1 MGLDSLLFT
10 GHNVRERS
18 LPPEDCTAERERYFH
33 TKGEGADGGRLPRER
48 TMATKST
55 GGGSRSHPQTKRRK
69 NSGAGYKSS
78 RIRTRMNWLMAA
90 MVAGYLVVI
99 GALAWYQLINAE
111 VWQQRA
117 TEQQLSDTENP
128 ADRGTIYD
136 TNMNTVVQSTTAWVI
151 SLRPDDIEEAQTEL
165 IVKRLSEVLELDE
178 EYIRGR
184 MAIDSPSV
192 KLKVKADK
200 EQKDAIYDFCYD
212 DEGHR
217 VVKGIDMTADTRRT
231 YSYGSLASTVLGFTG
246 TDNTGLSGLE
256 AKYDV
261 ELSGVPG
268 RVVTIKNA
276 RADEMPFE
284 YNTLVDPQ
292 EGNSLVLTI
301 DANIQQI
308 VEEKLVAA
316 VEKNQVRNRA
326 CAIMMDVNTG
336 AVLAMATVPDYD
348 PANYTD
354 IADPILAAEIEQ
366 IEDSKARSEALSKAQ
381 SAQWRNKAISDAYEP
396 GSVFKPITMSAAL
409 EEGVTYLSD
418 NFYCGGAMVVG
429 GLRTSCHKSAGHG
442 AESLTMG
449 MVNSCNCVFM
459 TLGDRLGGSGFFK
472 YYKAFGFTEKT
483 GIDLPGEASPVAG
496 VNYHKE
502 ENLNRYAHDLA
513 VVSFGQTNTV
523 TPIQMI
529 TAICAVSN
537 GGYLLQPYVVAQVL
551 DSNGNIITNNETTVK
566 RQVISAQTSAA
577 INDMLEATVS
587 KGTARNCYIA
597 GYRIGGKTG
606 TSEKIAEQ
614 AQTGQKTYVASFC
627 AVAPSDDP
635 EIALLVLL
643 DDPRGASH
651 MGGTIAA
658 PVAREILEEV
668 LPYLSIDTIYSADD
682 VKNLD
687 TVAPNLMGKPVDEVK
702 AILKEKGLSVRVI
715 GDGDTVTA
723 QTPMAGQSIP
733 KGGKVVV
740 TTREEGEVPLTT
752 VPKVT
757 GLSPREANRVLADKH
772 LNIRYAGS
780 GYNTSQ
786 GEAVAQNIPG
796 GSQVAEGTVITV
808 EFIMKGSTD

>member
-1 MGLDSLLFT
+1 M
-10 GHNVRERS
+10 HWV
-18 LPPEDCTAERERYFH
+18 
-33 TKGEGADGGRLPRER
+33 
-48 TMATKST
+48 
-55 GGGSRSHPQTKRRK
+55 
-69 NSGAGYKSS
+69 
-78 RIRTRMNWLMAA
+78 LMAMA
-90 MVAGYLVVI
+90 AGYLVIV

-111 VWQQRA
+111 VWQQKA
-117 TEQQLSDTENP
+117 TEQQMSDTELP
-128 ADRGTIYD
+128 AERGTIYD
-136 TNMNTVVQSTTAWVI
+136 ANMETIVQSTTAWVVT
-151 SLRPDDIEEAQTEL
+151 LRPGDIKAEQYDLLVT
-165 IVKRLSEVLELDE
+165 RLSEILELDE
-178 EYIRGR
+178 EYIHGR
-184 MAIDSPSV
+184 LAIDAPSV

-200 EQKDAIYDFCYD
+200 EQKDAIYNFCYND
-212 DEGHR
+212 KGEC
-217 VVKGIDMTADTRRT
+217 VVKGVTLTADTRRT
-231 YSYGSLASTVLGFTG
+231 YSFGSLASTILGFTG

-256 AKYDV
+256 AKYDAQ
-261 ELSGVPG
+261 LSGVPG

-276 RADEMPFE
+276 RAGEMPFE
-284 YNTLVDPQ
+284 YNTLVEAQ

-308 VEEKLVAA
+308 MEEKLVKA
-316 VEKNQVRNRA
+316 VEKNQVKNRA
-326 CAIMMDVNTG
+326 CAIMMNVNTG
-336 AVLAMATVPDYD
+336 AVLGMASIPDYD
-348 PANYTD
+348 PSDYTAL
-354 IADPILAAEIEQ
+354 ADQSLAAEIEQ
-366 IEDSKARSEALSKAQ
+366 IQDPAERSEALANAQ
-381 SAQWRNKAISDAYEP
+381 NAQWRNKAISDAYEP

-409 EEGVTYLSD
+409 EEGVTFYNDS
-418 NFYCGGAMVVG
+418 FYCGGAMVVG
-429 GLRTSCHKSAGHG
+429 GLRTSCHKSSGHG
-442 AESLTMG
+442 SESLTMG

-529 TAICAVSN
+529 TAISAVSN
-537 GGYLLQPYVVAQVL
+537 GGYLLQPYVVSQVL
-551 DSNGNIITNNETTVK
+551 DSNGNIIVNKEATVK
-566 RQVISAQTSAA
+566 RQVISAQTSEM
-577 INDMLEATVS
+577 INKMLEATVS

-614 AQTGQKTYVASFC
+614 AQTGKKTYVASFC

-668 LPYLSIDTIYSADD
+668 LPYLNIDTIYSEDD

-687 TVAPNLMGKPVDEVK
+687 TVAPNLMGKTVEEAKTAVK
-702 AILKEKGLSVRVI
+702 DKGLKVRVI
-715 GDGDTVTA
+715 GDGEVVTA

-733 KGGKVVV
+733 KGGTVVI

-757 GLSPREANRVLADKH
+757 GLSPSEVNRVLANKH

-786 GEAVAQNIPG
+786 GVSVSQNIPAD
-796 GSQVAEGTVITV
+796 SKVAEGTVITV
-808 EFIMKGSTD
+808 EFIMSGSTD

>member
-1 MGLDSLLFT
+1 MQRLTDGTLLS
-10 GHNVRERS
+10 N
-18 LPPEDCTAERERYFH
+18 RERYLQ
-33 TKGEGADGGRLPRER
+33 TER
-48 TMATKST
+48 RVR
-55 GGGSRSHPQTKRRK
+55 GRK
-69 NSGAGYKSS
+69 NTARTDMAEKRENAPKRKRTPAGKHNKAGYRSG
-78 RIRTRMNWLMAA
+78 RIIGRMHWLLIGMA
-90 MVAGYLVVI
+90 AGYLVIV
-99 GALAWYQLINAE
+99 GALGWYQLINAE
-111 VWQQRA
+111 TWQQRA
-117 TEQQLSDTENP
+117 TEQQLSDTEQP
-128 ADRGTIYD
+128 AERGTIYD
-136 TNMNTVVQSTTAWVI
+136 TNMETIVQSTTAWVI
-151 SLRPDDIEEAQTEL
+151 SLRPDDIKEEQEDA
-165 IVKRLSEVLELDE
+165 VVARLAEVLKLDE

-184 MAIDSPSV
+184 MALNATSV
-192 KLKVKADK
+192 KLKTKADK
-200 EQKDAIYDFCYD
+200 DQKDAIYNFCFN
-212 DEGHR
+212 E
-217 VVKGIDMTADTRRT
+217 KGEQIIPGVSITADTRRT

-256 AKYDV
+256 AKYDAQ
-261 ELSGVPG
+261 LSGVPG

-276 RADEMPFE
+276 RAGEMPFE
-284 YNTLVDPQ
+284 YNTLVEAK

-301 DANIQQI
+301 DANIQQV
-308 VEEKLVAA
+308 VEEKLMRA

-326 CAIMMDVNTG
+326 CAIMMNVNTG
-336 AVLAMATVPDYD
+336 AVLAMATVPDYN
-348 PANYTD
+348 PADYTA
-354 IADPILAAEIEQ
+354 IADQTLAAEIEQ
-366 IEDSKARSEALSKAQ
+366 IEDSKERSEALTKAQ
-381 SAQWRNKAISDAYEP
+381 NAQWRNKAISDTYEP
-396 GSVFKPITMSAAL
+396 GSVFKPVTMSAAL
-409 EEGVTYLSD
+409 EEGVTYLND
-418 NFYCGGAMVVG
+418 GFYCGGSMTVG

-442 AESLTMG
+442 SESLTMG

-523 TPIQMI
+523 TPIQMV
-529 TAICAVSN
+529 TAISAISN
-537 GGYLLQPYVVAQVL
+537 GGYLMTPYVVAQVL
-551 DSNGNIITNNETTVK
+551 DSEGNIIVNNEATVK
-566 RQVISAQTSAA
+566 RQVISASTSEM
-577 INDMLEATVS
+577 INGMLEATVS

-614 AQTGQKTYVASFC
+614 AQTGQRTYVASFC

-668 LPYLSIDTIYSADD
+668 LPYLNVDTIYSADD

-687 TVAPNLMGKPVDEVK
+687 TVVPNVMGKPVDEAK
-702 AILKEKGLSVRVI
+702 TAIKDKSLDVRVI
-715 GDGDTVTA
+715 GDGDVVTA

-733 KGGKVVV
+733 RGGTVVL

-752 VPKVT
+752 VPDVT
-757 GLSPREANRVLADKH
+757 GLSPREANRVLTGKH

-780 GYNTSQ
+780 GYNTAQGVSVSQ
-786 GEAVAQNIPG
+786 TIPE
-796 GSQVAEGTVITV
+796 GSSVAEGTVVTV
-808 EFIMKGSTD
+808 EFIMSGSTD

>member
-1 MGLDSLLFT
+1 M
-10 GHNVRERS
+10 
-18 LPPEDCTAERERYFH
+18 
-33 TKGEGADGGRLPRER
+33 
-48 TMATKST
+48 
-55 GGGSRSHPQTKRRK
+55 
-69 NSGAGYKSS
+69 SS
-78 RIRTRMNWLMAA
+78 RKSPAKRGKSNAAYRSGRITGRMHWLLVGMAA
-90 MVAGYLVVI
+90 LYLMVI
-99 GALAWYQLINAE
+99 GTLAWYQLINAE

-117 TEQQLSDTENP
+117 TEQQMSDTELP
-128 ADRGTIYD
+128 AERGTIYD
-136 TNMNTVVQSTTAWVI
+136 ANMETIVQSTTAWVVT
-151 SLRPDDIEEAQTEL
+151 LRPGDIEEAQYDL
-165 IVKRLSEVLELDE
+165 IVTRLSEILELDE
-178 EYIRGR
+178 EYIIGRLERG
-184 MAIDSPSV
+184 SSSV
-192 KLKVKADK
+192 KLKAKADK
-200 EQKDAIYDFCYD
+200 EQKDAIYSFCYD
-212 DEGHR
+212 SEGKC
-217 VVKGIDMTADTRRT
+217 VVPGITLTADTRRT
-231 YSYGSLASTVLGFTG
+231 YSFGTMASTVLGFTG

-256 AKYDV
+256 AKYDSQ
-261 ELSGVPG
+261 LSGVPG

-276 RADEMPFE
+276 RAGEMPFE
-284 YNTLVDPQ
+284 YNTLVEAQ

-308 VEEKLVAA
+308 MEEKLAEA
-316 VEKNQVRNRA
+316 VDKNQVQNRA
-326 CAIMMDVNTG
+326 CAIMMNVNTG
-336 AVLAMATVPDYD
+336 AILAMASIPDYD
-348 PANYTD
+348 PADYTALTD
-354 IADPILAAEIEQ
+354 TALAAEIEQ
-366 IEDSKARSEALSKAQ
+366 IQDSTERGEALSRAQ
-381 SAQWRNKAISDAYEP
+381 QAQWRNKAISDAYEP

-409 EEGVTYLSD
+409 EEGVTHYNDS
-418 NFYCGGAMVVG
+418 FYCGGAMVVG
-429 GLRTSCHKSAGHG
+429 GLRTSCHKSSGHG
-442 AESLTMG
+442 SESLTMG

-523 TPIQMI
+523 TPIQMV
-529 TAICAVSN
+529 TAISAVSN

-551 DSNGNIITNNETTVK
+551 DSEGNIISNHETTVK
-566 RQVISAQTSAA
+566 RQVISAQTSEM
-577 INDMLEATVS
+577 INGMLEATVS

-614 AQTGQKTYVASFC
+614 AQTGKKTYVASFC

-643 DDPRGASH
+643 DDPRGHSH

-668 LPYLSIDTIYSADD
+668 LPYLNIDTIYSEDD

-687 TVAPNLMGKPVDEVK
+687 TVAPNLMDKSLEEAKTAVK
-702 AILKEKGLSVRVI
+702 DKGLSIRII
-715 GDGDTVTA
+715 GDGDVVTA

-733 KGGKVVV
+733 RGGTVVV
-740 TTREEGEVPLTT
+740 TTREEGEVPLVS
-752 VPKVT
+752 VPNVV
-757 GLSPREANRVLADKH
+757 GLSPREANRVLANKH

-786 GEAVAQNIPG
+786 GVSVAQRIPAD
-796 GSQVAEGTVITV
+796 SKVAEGTVVTV
-808 EFIMKGSTD
+808 EFIMSGSTD

>member
-1 MGLDSLLFT
+1 MVGRMHWLLI
-10 GHNVRERS
+10 
-18 LPPEDCTAERERYFH
+18 A
-33 TKGEGADGGRLPRER
+33 
-48 TMATKST
+48 MA
-55 GGGSRSHPQTKRRK
+55 
-69 NSGAGYKSS
+69 
-78 RIRTRMNWLMAA
+78 
-90 MVAGYLVVI
+90 AGYLVIV
-99 GALAWYQLINAE
+99 GALSWYQLINAE
-111 VWQQRA
+111 SWQQKA
-117 TEQQLSDTENP
+117 TEQQLSDTEQP
-128 ADRGTIYD
+128 AERGTIYD
-136 TNMNTVVQSTTAWVI
+136 ANMETIVQSTTAWVV
-151 SLRPDDIEEAQTEL
+151 SLRPDDIKEEQTDA
-165 IVKRLSEVLELDE
+165 VVARLSEILELDE

-184 MAIDSPSV
+184 MALNSPSV
-192 KLKVKADK
+192 KLKTKADK
-200 EQKDAIYDFCYD
+200 DQKDAIYSFCYN
-212 DEGHR
+212 E
-217 VVKGIDMTADTRRT
+217 KGELIVPGISLTADTRRT

-256 AKYDV
+256 AKYDAQ
-261 ELSGVPG
+261 LSGVPG

-276 RADEMPFE
+276 RAGEMPFE
-284 YNTLVDPQ
+284 YNTLVEAQ

-301 DANIQQI
+301 DANIQQV
-308 VEEKLVAA
+308 VEEKLMRA

-326 CAIMMDVNTG
+326 CAIMMNVNTG

-348 PANYTD
+348 PSDYTA
-354 IADPILAAEIEQ
+354 IADQTLAAEIEL
-366 IEDSKARSEALSKAQ
+366 IEDSKERSEALTKAQ
-381 SAQWRNKAISDAYEP
+381 NAQWRNKAISDAYEP
-396 GSVFKPITMSAAL
+396 GSVFKPVTMSAAL
-409 EEGVTYLSD
+409 EEGVTYLNDS
-418 NFYCGGAMVVG
+418 FYCGGSMTVG

-442 AESLTMG
+442 SESLTMG

-502 ENLNRYAHDLA
+502 ANLNRYAHDLA

-523 TPIQMI
+523 TPIQMV
-529 TAICAVSN
+529 TAISAISN
-537 GGYLLQPYVVAQVL
+537 GGYLMTPYVVAQVL
-551 DSNGNIITNNETTVK
+551 DSEGNIIVNNEATVK
-566 RQVISAQTSAA
+566 RQVISASTSEM
-577 INDMLEATVS
+577 INSMLEATVS

-614 AQTGQKTYVASFC
+614 AQTGQRTYVASFC

-668 LPYLSIDTIYSADD
+668 LPYLNIDTIYSADD

-687 TVAPNLMGKPVDEVK
+687 TVVPNVMGKPVDEAK
-702 AILKEKGLSVRVI
+702 TAIKDKSLDVRVI
-715 GDGDTVTA
+715 GDGDVVTA

-733 KGGKVVV
+733 RGGTVVI

-752 VPKVT
+752 VPDVT
-757 GLSPREANRVLADKH
+757 GLSPREANRVLTGRH

-780 GYNTSQ
+780 GYNTAQGVSVSQ
-786 GEAVAQNIPG
+786 TIPE
-796 GSQVAEGTVITV
+796 GSSVAEGTVVTV
-808 EFIMKGSTD
+808 EFIMSGSTD

>member
-1 MGLDSLLFT
+1 MAEKKT
-10 GHNVRERS
+10 GTSTGRKPS
-18 LPPEDCTAERERYFH
+18 S
-33 TKGEGADGGRLPRER
+33 GGRSASHKKGRASYRSGRMVGRMHWLLIA
-48 TMATKST
+48 MA
-55 GGGSRSHPQTKRRK
+55 
-69 NSGAGYKSS
+69 
-78 RIRTRMNWLMAA
+78 
-90 MVAGYLVVI
+90 AGYLVIV
-99 GALAWYQLINAE
+99 GALSWYQLINAE
-111 VWQQRA
+111 SWQQKA
-117 TEQQLSDTENP
+117 TEQQLSDTEQP
-128 ADRGTIYD
+128 AERGTIYD
-136 TNMNTVVQSTTAWVI
+136 ANMETIVQSTTAWVV
-151 SLRPDDIEEAQTEL
+151 SLRPDDIKEEQTDA
-165 IVKRLSEVLELDE
+165 VVARLSEILELDE

-184 MAIDSPSV
+184 MALNSPSV
-192 KLKVKADK
+192 KLKTKADK
-200 EQKDAIYDFCYD
+200 DQKDAIYSFCYN
-212 DEGHR
+212 E
-217 VVKGIDMTADTRRT
+217 KGELIVPGISLTADTRRT

-256 AKYDV
+256 AKYDAQ
-261 ELSGVPG
+261 LSGVPG

-276 RADEMPFE
+276 RAGEMPFE
-284 YNTLVDPQ
+284 YNTLVEAQ

-301 DANIQQI
+301 DANIQQV
-308 VEEKLVAA
+308 VEEKLMRA

-326 CAIMMDVNTG
+326 CAIMMNVNTG

-348 PANYTD
+348 PSDYTA
-354 IADPILAAEIEQ
+354 IADQTLAAEIEL
-366 IEDSKARSEALSKAQ
+366 IEDSKERSEALTKAQ
-381 SAQWRNKAISDAYEP
+381 NAQWRNKAISDAYEP
-396 GSVFKPITMSAAL
+396 GSVFKPVTMSAAL
-409 EEGVTYLSD
+409 EEGVTYLNDS
-418 NFYCGGAMVVG
+418 FYCGGSMTVG

-442 AESLTMG
+442 SESLTMG

-502 ENLNRYAHDLA
+502 ANLNRYAHDLA

-523 TPIQMI
+523 TPIQMV
-529 TAICAVSN
+529 TAISAISN
-537 GGYLLQPYVVAQVL
+537 GGYLMTPYVVAQVL
-551 DSNGNIITNNETTVK
+551 DSEGNIIVNNEATVK
-566 RQVISAQTSAA
+566 RQVISASTSEM
-577 INDMLEATVS
+577 INSMLEATVS

-614 AQTGQKTYVASFC
+614 AQTGQRTYVASFC

-668 LPYLSIDTIYSADD
+668 LPYLNIDTIYSADD

-687 TVAPNLMGKPVDEVK
+687 TVVPNVMGKPVDEAK
-702 AILKEKGLSVRVI
+702 TAIKDKSLDVRVI
-715 GDGDTVTA
+715 GDGDVVTA

-733 KGGKVVV
+733 RGGTVVI

-752 VPKVT
+752 VPDVT
-757 GLSPREANRVLADKH
+757 GLSPREANRVLTGRH

-780 GYNTSQ
+780 GYNTAQGVSVSQ
-786 GEAVAQNIPG
+786 TIPE
-796 GSQVAEGTVITV
+796 GSSVAEGTVVTV
-808 EFIMKGSTD
+808 EFIMSGSTD

>member
-1 MGLDSLLFT
+1 MHWLLI
-10 GHNVRERS
+10 G
-18 LPPEDCTAERERYFH
+18 
-33 TKGEGADGGRLPRER
+33 
-48 TMATKST
+48 MA
-55 GGGSRSHPQTKRRK
+55 
-69 NSGAGYKSS
+69 
-78 RIRTRMNWLMAA
+78 
-90 MVAGYLVVI
+90 AGYLLIV

-111 VWQQRA
+111 TWQQKA
-117 TEQQLSDTENP
+117 TEQQLSDTEQP
-128 ADRGTIYD
+128 AERGTIYD
-136 TNMNTVVQSTTAWVI
+136 TNMETVVQSTTAWVV
-151 SLRPDDIEEAQTEL
+151 SLRPGDIKEEQSDA
-165 IVKRLSEVLELDE
+165 VVARLSEILELDE

-184 MAIDSPSV
+184 MALNSSSV
-192 KLKVKADK
+192 KLKTKADK
-200 EQKDAIYDFCYD
+200 DQKDAIYNFCYNE
-212 DEGHR
+212 EGE
-217 VVKGIDMTADTRRT
+217 VIVPGVSLTADTRRT

-256 AKYDV
+256 AKYDAQ
-261 ELSGVPG
+261 LSGVPG

-276 RADEMPFE
+276 RAGEMPFE
-284 YNTLVDPQ
+284 YNTLVEAK

-301 DANIQQI
+301 DANIQQV
-308 VEEKLVAA
+308 VEEKLMRA

-326 CAIMMDVNTG
+326 CAIMMNVNTG
-336 AVLAMATVPDYD
+336 AVLAMATVPDYN
-348 PANYTD
+348 PADYTA
-354 IADPILAAEIEQ
+354 IADKTLAAEIEQ
-366 IEDSKARSEALSKAQ
+366 IEDSKERSEALTKAQ
-381 SAQWRNKAISDAYEP
+381 NAQWRNKAISDTYEP
-396 GSVFKPITMSAAL
+396 GSVFKPVTMSAAL
-409 EEGVTYLSD
+409 EEGVTHIND
-418 NFYCGGAMVVG
+418 GFYCGGAMTVG

-442 AESLTMG
+442 SESLTMG

-523 TPIQMI
+523 TPIQMV
-529 TAICAVSN
+529 TAISAISN
-537 GGYLLQPYVVAQVL
+537 GGYLMQPYVVAQVL
-551 DSNGNIITNNETTVK
+551 DSEGNIIVNNEATVK
-566 RQVISAQTSAA
+566 RQVISASTSEM

-614 AQTGQKTYVASFC
+614 AQTGQRTYVASFC

-668 LPYLSIDTIYSADD
+668 LPYLNVDTIYSADD

-687 TVAPNLMGKPVDEVK
+687 TVVPNVMGKPVDEAK
-702 AILKEKGLSVRVI
+702 TLIKDKSLDVRVI
-715 GDGDTVTA
+715 GDGDVVTA

-733 KGGKVVV
+733 RGGTVVI

-752 VPKVT
+752 VPDVT
-757 GLSPREANRVLADKH
+757 GLSPREANRALSNKH

-780 GYNTSQ
+780 GYNTAQGVSVSQ
-786 GEAVAQNIPG
+786 TIPE
-796 GSQVAEGTVITV
+796 GSSVAEGTVVTV
-808 EFIMKGSTD
+808 EFIMSGSTD